1 MHLLAYAIL
10 TYWAH
15 HLTHPWKL
23 NSYATLQSVVRG
35 QGEGTN
41 WPDVSSNHAFK
52 DHMSPIPPD
61 NQTVHNMLRR
71 KKKKKNTKLRFH
83 PLNFEN
89 FFIYLFFVTV
99 IFLYIGLSNIK
110 TLYIW
115 VLVSNM
121 FEKTLKLSNK
131 WYYWPKK
138 NKIYRFQYPL
148 TQWQLHLYVRVD
160 RTTLTCQFFYF
171 LYT

>member
-1 MHLLAYAIL
+1 MHRQKPYTNTYFQHSLEKKKCVDIFLLRHTRMHPLAYAIL
-10 TYWAH
+10 TYWTH

-61 NQTVHNMLRR
+61 NQTVHNMLR
-71 KKKKKNTKLRFH
+71 KYTKLHFH

-89 FFIYLFFVTV
+89 FFIYLFCNSH
-99 IFLYIGLSNIK
+99 IFIYWLIQYQN
-110 TLYIW
+110 TLY
-115 VLVSNM
+115 V
-121 FEKTLKLSNK
+121 FES
-131 WYYWPKK
+131 
-138 NKIYRFQYPL
+138 
-148 TQWQLHLYVRVD
+148 
-160 RTTLTCQFFYF
+160 
-171 LYT
+171 